1 MLKVEAALTRE
12 GLHSRLLLQVHDELV
27 LEVFPGER
35 EPVEALVRTAMADAA
50 ELSVPLDVS
59 VGFGATWQGGPLGAR
74 EGLPVRG

>member
-1 MLKVEAALTRE
+1 MTLNDPIW
-12 GLHSRLLLQVHDELV
+12 LQNAVYSASEFRDV

-59 VGFGATWQGGPLGAR
+59 VGFGATWQEAAH
-74 EGLPVRG
+74 